1 MNTDTKNNDYV
12 KLTADWVIPESFKPP
27 IEYDNILKEFKN
39 QIKSNIGKPNEN
51 LLAKKSIENLILD
64 NKVKPD
70 YPLTKKNIA
79 KLVDKMWQKFEDK
92 EFVYRYWIL
101 MQAGFFLSSFRP
113 SGFSPEALKL
123 PKQFVTEKEK
133 ILNTYKEMAKKDKD
147 KAITWV
153 DKEFDKL
160 TDRVID
166 YWEKEG
172 VNVVDIV
179 RAKARGSSADI
190 RKMLVAVG
198 LSITSSGSIND
209 VILTSQIDGLEQTQF
224 FNYTSQAIQALYAK
238 SAETAVPGYL
248 SRKLSTIAEPVILSK
263 VKDCGSK
270 KYLEV
275 EILDDN
281 ILSALDGRMTHDKKI
296 IDGNDDKWIGKKVK
310 LRSSLY
316 CKAKDGLCE
325 TCYNPTFVK
334 NLGLKPGARIGLMA
348 TTNLGDKALV
358 NLTLKK
364 SHVGLSLNLE
374 KVDLEKD
381 IFKYAE

>member
-1 MNTDTKNNDYV
+1 MNDQNDYV
-12 KLTADWVIPESFKPP
+12 KLTADWIIPDAFKPK
-27 IEYDNILKEFKN
+27 EDYLKIYETFKN
-39 QIKSNIGKPNEN
+39 EVKANLDKPDANKIIKK
-51 LLAKKSIENLILD
+51 LIEKHILD
-64 NKVKPD
+64 NKIIPK

-79 KLVDKMWQKFEDK
+79 NLVDKMWRKFDNT
-92 EFVYRYWIL
+92 EFIYRYWIL
-101 MQAGFFLSSFRP
+101 MQAGFFLSSFKP
-113 SGFSPEALKL
+113 SGFSPESLKL
-123 PKQFVTEKEK
+123 PKQFVIEKEK
-133 ILNTYKEMAKKDKD
+133 ILGKYNEMAKKDKD

-198 LSITSSGSIND
+198 LSITSAGTIND

-248 SRKLSTIAEPVILSK
+248 SRKLSTIAEPVVLSK
-263 VKDCGSK
+263 IKDCGSK

-281 ILSALDGRMTHDKKI
+281 ILTALDGRMTHDKKI